1 MWAGLKVLGS
11 LARGKSDLYAAF
23 APCPMSW
30 FCHLVPL
37 VGVRE
42 KVWTPKSLDNG
53 MLMAK
58 EERKYQ

>member
-11 LARGKSDLYAAF
+11 LARGKPDLYAAS

-30 FCHLVPL
+30 FCHLVSL
-37 VGVRE
+37 VGVKE
-42 KVWTPKSLDNG
+42 KVWTPNSLDSG